1 MGNEEHLVEL
11 KRKHRK
17 LDEEIIQLEKSY
29 VVDDTIRRLK
39 TQKLWYKDEIYRYKK
54 ILEGMNNG

>member
-39 TQKLWYKDEIYRYKK
+39 TQKLWYKDEIHR
-54 ILEGMNNG
+54 LENVIAFGKRT